1 MMTDEKLNQAISAGD
16 VDAARVAIRAIADAD
31 IRREKPIAVSC
42 ADEAN
47 AAFAVQGKALYE
59 SDDGRFVMPP
69 QSEWTKSLLYKIKG
83 SLDWNFSRERL
94 VHLQEL
100 TAWMHS
106 NEVRRPNS
114 FQSARTEQTQQNS
127 TPSAPELNK
136 WIKYGIIGVAAA
148 LALGVV
154 AFRLLTRNH

>member
-1 MMTDEKLNQAISAGD
+1 
-16 VDAARVAIRAIADAD
+16 
-31 IRREKPIAVSC
+31 
-42 ADEAN
+42 
-47 AAFAVQGKALYE
+47 
-59 SDDGRFVMPP
+59 MPP

-106 NEVRRPNS
+106 NEVRRLNS

-127 TPSAPELNK
+127 APSAPELNK

-154 AFRLLTRNH
+154 ADHIVYGVVDESERALPAKLHTDAVFP